1 MRGSQERRGRDLDGL
16 FPAPARRLWRP
27 EPSLRENSVI
37 LEGILTSIP
46 EFLTCFLV
54 SMEGLCGWGR
64 VEDFSPAQQLKFLQS
79 LARPASKFLFD
90 SVSGAALRIFGDLSR
105 LQKRMG
111 KRPATAKPQRRRAGP
126 SALLYVLQIRWVQ
139 SNTLIRCI
147 VPLDNAGRG
156 RQGQLQAPLMICL
169 EPSSLSLGNLEIRHG
184 AAPGLLNAD
193 RPTHLASQ
201 S

>member
-1 MRGSQERRGRDLDGL
+1 MVATWAGCFQPQHGDFGAQTQPQR
-16 FPAPARRLWRP
+16 
-27 EPSLRENSVI
+27 NSVI

-79 LARPASKFLFD
+79 LARPACKFLFD

-111 KRPATAKPQRRRAGP
+111 KRPADGKTTAPTPWPKRLATWQPGWIGGPCAGT
-126 SALLYVLQIRWVQ
+126 YCKYGGWVQ

-147 VPLDNAGRG
+147 VPLDNAGKGSCKPR
-156 RQGQLQAPLMICL
+156 
-169 EPSSLSLGNLEIRHG
+169 
-184 AAPGLLNAD
+184 
-193 RPTHLASQ
+193 
-201 S
+201 